1 MRVGASGRER
11 TQADGASGCEQ
22 TAQADASRREQMVR
36 ADASRQRKLI
46 LADGASGR
54 EKNRRCGGNADECE
68 RAAEAVVRRCEGV
81 ELKKEFGFPHL
92 LSEYILRNAA
102 ARCSTATAIRHWGGR
117 DAVRRGS
124 AGAGYVLFDDL

>member
-1 MRVGASGRER
+1 MRADASK
-11 TQADGASGCEQ
+11 Q

-36 ADASRQRKLI
+36 ADASRRRKLI

-68 RAAEAVVRRCEGV
+68 RAAEAVMRRCEGV
-81 ELKKEFGFPHL
+81 ELKKEVGFPHL

-102 ARCSTATAIRHWGGR
+102 ARCSATAIRHWGGR